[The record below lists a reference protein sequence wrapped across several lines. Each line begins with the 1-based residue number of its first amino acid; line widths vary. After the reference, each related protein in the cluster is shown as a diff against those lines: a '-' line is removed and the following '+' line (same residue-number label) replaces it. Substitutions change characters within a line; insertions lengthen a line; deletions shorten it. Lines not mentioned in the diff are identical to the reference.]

1 MVKCHRNS
9 VIQFAF
15 RENNSSLAHL
25 AHLAFERVEK
35 LLAPGIAGAS
45 MRGWSRGLIAAVFRG
60 RIDLSHYGA
69 SNSAI
74 LSLRQA
80 VSADQGPCL
89 TISS

>member
-1 MVKCHRNS
+1 MPQVVELLGWGGS
-9 VIQFAF
+9 
-15 RENNSSLAHL
+15 
-25 AHLAFERVEK
+25 ERGLDMLSMCQLK
-35 LLAPGIAGAS
+35 TIRAPFV
-45 MRGWSRGLIAAVFRG
+45 LIAAIFRG